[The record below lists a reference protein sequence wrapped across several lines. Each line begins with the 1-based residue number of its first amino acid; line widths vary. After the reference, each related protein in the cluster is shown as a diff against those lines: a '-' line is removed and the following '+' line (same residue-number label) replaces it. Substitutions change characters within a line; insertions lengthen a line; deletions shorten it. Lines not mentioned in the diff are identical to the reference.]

1 MSDVVNI
8 YILRMCTQVLKEIV
22 VNKNAKAA
30 LDALVAIRFG
40 CTQFINGSPHFK
52 PQKTLVY

>member
-1 MSDVVNI
+1 MADLVNI
-8 YILRMCTQVLKEIV
+8 YILRMCTQVVKEIV

-40 CTQFINGSPHFK
+40 CTQFIIGSTQFK

>member
-1 MSDVVNI
+1 MADVVNI
-8 YILRMCTQVLKEIV
+8 YILRMCTQVVKEIV
-22 VNKNAKAA
+22 INKNAKAA

-40 CTQFINGSPHFK
+40 CTQFISVTTHFK

>member
-1 MSDVVNI
+1 MADVVNI
-8 YILRMCTQVLKEIV
+8 YILRMCTQVVKEIV

-40 CTQFINGSPHFK
+40 CT
-52 PQKTLVY
+52 